1 MARLVRSAVL
11 SSYIEVAQSVG
22 LDPYRMIADA
32 GLPPACIADPEVK
45 VSAEMVGRLLEASA
59 IRSGRPDFGLRLA
72 EKRSL
77 SNLGVLALHV
87 REQPTIRKAL
97 EALVGY
103 MHLHN
108 EALQLKISESE
119 GMVIL
124 SLTFDIGR
132 PVPIRQGVDL
142 ALGFLHQSLSR
153 LLGKSWKP
161 HAVHFTHA
169 APPNR
174 AAHRR
179 FFNTRL
185 EFNADYNGIEL
196 LARDLD
202 AAVPAS
208 DSAMARHIQ
217 GYIDTLAARPNPT
230 MAANVREC
238 ISVMLPSGL
247 CSADHV
253 AQRLGVDRRTIHRH
267 LAQEGET
274 FSSLLDS
281 VRAEL
286 VARYINN
293 RERPL
298 TAVAELL
305 GYSSPSAFSRWF
317 LNRFGT
323 SASEWRATQ
332 RGVGGLPT
340 AL

>member
-1 MARLVRSAVL
+1 MARMVRSAVL
-11 SSYIEVAQSVG
+11 NSYIEVAQSVG
-22 LDPYRMIADA
+22 LDPYRMVADL
-32 GLPPACIADPEVK
+32 GLPPACLTDPEIK
-45 VSAEMVGRLLEASA
+45 ISATKVGRLLEASA
-59 IRSGRPDFGLRLA
+59 ERSGKPDFGLRLA
-72 EKRSL
+72 ERRSL

-97 EALVGY
+97 AALVGY

-108 EALQLKISESE
+108 EALQLKVEEID
-119 GMVIL
+119 GVAIL
-124 SLTFDIGR
+124 SLAFDVGR

-161 HAVHFTHA
+161 HAVYFTHA
-169 APPNR
+169 APPNKG
-174 AAHRR
+174 AHRR
-179 FFNTRL
+179 FFGTRI
-185 EFNADYNGIEL
+185 EFNSEYNGIEL
-196 LARDLD
+196 IARDLD

-208 DSAMARHIQ
+208 DSAMARHVQ
-217 GYIDTLAARPNPT
+217 GYIDTLASRPNPT

-238 ISVMLPSGL
+238 ISAMLPSGL

-267 LAQEGET
+267 LADEGET
-274 FSSLLDS
+274 FTSLLDS

-298 TAVAELL
+298 TSVAELL
-305 GYSSPSAFSRWF
+305 GYSSLSAFSRWF
-317 LNRFGT
+317 HARFGV
-323 SASEWRATQ
+323 SASEWRTAQ
-332 RGVGGLPT
+332 RTVTKVST
-340 AL
+340 AV

>member
-1 MARLVRSAVL
+1 MAQLVRSAVL
-11 SSYIEVAQSVG
+11 NDYIGVARSVG
-22 LDPYRMIADA
+22 LDPYFMIASA
-32 GLPPACIADPEVK
+32 GLPPACITDPDVK
-45 VSAEMVGRLLEASA
+45 ISAAKVGRLLETSA
-59 IRSGRPDFGLRLA
+59 ERSGRFDFGLRLA

-97 EALVGY
+97 EGLVGY

-108 EALQLKISESE
+108 EALQLKMDQSE

-124 SLTFDIGR
+124 SLTFDVGR

-153 LLGKSWKP
+153 LLGKSWNP

-196 LARDLD
+196 QTRDLD

-208 DSAMARHIQ
+208 DSMMARHIQ
-217 GYIDTLAARPNPT
+217 GYIDTLASRPNPT

-238 ISVMLPSGL
+238 ISVLLPSGL

-267 LAQEGET
+267 LAQEGQT
-274 FSSLLDS
+274 FTSLLDS

-286 VARYINN
+286 VSRYVGN

-298 TAVAELL
+298 TLVAELL
-305 GYSSPSAFSRWF
+305 GFSSLSAFSRWF
-317 LNRFGT
+317 RNRFTT

-332 RGVGGLPT
+332 RGTSGVTG
-340 AL
+340 A